1 MQKLQNGHKRRQLE
15 NLLKDLIIEGR
26 WKPGEPFPTYDELDK
41 LFNASRAT
49 LSHVLQ
55 SLKRDL
61 YTVAVE
67 RRGTFVADRI
77 PARHRI
83 GMVFR
88 LDEFENSFWSKIAAA
103 AQRYNQ
109 RPDAE
114 YEFAL
119 IREHILSTP
128 HSKEYAGLHDQL
140 KRRMLG
146 AMFFPFPPND
156 NLFDEF
162 FSEFPDVPR
171 VSFSSLGS
179 KHTQLLIGLDAEGAV
194 NRVVDY
200 FARQEVRR
208 VALIASEVAPQ
219 ISFFTPA
226 VADAGLMTRPEWM
239 VPVAKE
245 NPQYIKNI
253 VRLLL
258 SLPAGQRPEGF
269 YVANDIDLEAVQTA
283 IIESGLS
290 PESLC
295 LVSHAN
301 FPDKA
306 VPLYPVKRVGFSADQ
321 IVSAIAKCVDEFY
334 ENRSEEKIMVPAEE
348 EPDPVCNNST
358 IMIKEK
364 V

>member
-1 MQKLQNGHKRRQLE
+1 MQKLQNGQKRKQLE

-67 RRGTFVADRI
+67 RRGTFVANRI

-88 LDEFENSFWSKIAAA
+88 LDEFENSFWAKIAAA

-109 RPDAE
+109 QPDAE

-146 AMFFPFPPND
+146 AMFFPFRPNA

-171 VSFSSLGS
+171 VSFCPPGS
-179 KHTQLLIGLDAEGAV
+179 KHAQLLIGLDAEGAV

-200 FARQEVRR
+200 FARQEIRR
-208 VALIASEVAPQ
+208 IALITSGTSPQ
-219 ISFFTPA
+219 IPFFAPTV
-226 VADAGLMTRPEWM
+226 VAAGLTTRPEWM
-239 VPVAKE
+239 VPVTKE
-245 NPQYIKNI
+245 NPQY
-253 VRLLL
+253 VRNFVKLLL
-258 SLPAGQRPEGF
+258 SLPTRQRPQGF
-269 YVANDIDLEAVQTA
+269 YIANDIDLEAVQTA
-283 IIESGLS
+283 ILS
-290 PESLC
+290 TDIPPESLC

-301 FPDKA
+301 FPDET
-306 VPLYPVKRVGFSADQ
+306 VPLFPVKRVGFSSDR
-321 IVSAIAKCVDEFY
+321 IISSIAKSVKDFY
-334 ENRSEEKIMVPAEE
+334 INKPEDRIIVPAEE
-348 EPDPVCNNST
+348 ELDPVHDNST
-358 IMIKEK
+358 IMI
-364 V
+364 